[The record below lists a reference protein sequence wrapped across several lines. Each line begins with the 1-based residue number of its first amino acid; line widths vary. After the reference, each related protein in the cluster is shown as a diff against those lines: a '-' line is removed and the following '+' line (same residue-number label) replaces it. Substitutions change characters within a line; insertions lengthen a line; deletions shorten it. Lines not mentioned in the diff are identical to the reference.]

1 MANIHFRP
9 YTPNQTVFFPQRID
23 ADIAADAPVRIVNAI
38 VDSLDLD
45 NFSRLY
51 KATGRCPYH
60 PKMML
65 KAIHSEDAMAG
76 FPAQGWRMPVMVRKK
91 TTDSCRRTG

>member
-51 KATGRCPYH
+51 KATQN
-60 PKMML
+60 
-65 KAIHSEDAMAG
+65 D
-76 FPAQGWRMPVMVRKK
+76 AQGYSLCLHEQCLLLPQDRAIVVA
-91 TTDSCRRTG
+91 